1 MTRLI
6 SAAAIAAALVVA
18 GCQKA
23 EDAAFGQQVRAYL
36 LEHPEV
42 LEEAF
47 QKLQEKKLVQAAS
60 AVKAAVDKN
69 RAALERDPRDFVAN
83 PDGRITVTEFYDYRC
98 GYCKLAA
105 PEITKLIAENPDVRF
120 VFKELPI
127 FGGVSAAAAAV
138 ILTPQAKPKTLE
150 LHRAFMAEKA
160 LDEAA
165 IDRHLR
171 SVGIDPAAAKAAA
184 ESGGIR
190 KHLED
195 TQQLAQSLQVEGTP
209 AFVVGDRVIPGAD
222 MAALRAA
229 IAEARTG
236 KLKTIDDA

>member
-1 MTRLI
+1 MTRLF
-6 SAAAIAAALVVA
+6 SAAALAAALALA

-23 EDAAFGQQVRAYL
+23 EDAAFGQKVRTYL

-47 QKLQEKKLVQAAS
+47 QKLQEQKVVQAAS

-138 ILTPQAKPKTLE
+138 VLTPQAKPKTLE
-150 LHRAFMAEKA
+150 LYKAFMAEKA
-160 LDEAA
+160 LDEVA

-171 SVGIDPAAAKAAA
+171 TVGIDPATAKTAA
-184 ESGGIR
+184 EAAGIR
-190 KHLED
+190 QHLED
-195 TQQLAQSLQVEGTP
+195 TRLLAEALQIEGTP
-209 AFVVGDRVIPGAD
+209 AFVVGNRVIPGAD
-222 MAALRAA
+222 MEALKAA
-229 IAEARTG
+229 ISEARVG
-236 KLKTIDDA
+236 KAPKPA